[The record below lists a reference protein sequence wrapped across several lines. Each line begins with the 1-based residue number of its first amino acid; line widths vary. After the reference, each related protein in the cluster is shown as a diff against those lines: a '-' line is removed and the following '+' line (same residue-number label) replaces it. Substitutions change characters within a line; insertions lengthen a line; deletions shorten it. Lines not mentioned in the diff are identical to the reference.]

1 MPPPGIAD
9 ARRRPQG
16 DRDHLGDEDEDEDV
30 ETIEDEGYLDYS
42 QLSKREIQELIDDAL
57 DQGDFEMVSILQ
69 KYM

>member
-1 MPPPGIAD
+1 M
-9 ARRRPQG
+9 
-16 DRDHLGDEDEDEDV
+16 GDEDEDEDV

-57 DQGDFEMVSILQ
+57 DQGDFEMISILQ